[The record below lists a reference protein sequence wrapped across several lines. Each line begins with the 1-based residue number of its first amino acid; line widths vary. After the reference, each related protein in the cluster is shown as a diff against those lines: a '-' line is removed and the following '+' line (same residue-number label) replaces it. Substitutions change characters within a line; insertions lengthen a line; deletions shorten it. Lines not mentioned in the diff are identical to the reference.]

1 MTTPEGCRDEQGVK
15 TCALGRVGGG
25 RVGRE
30 EGPGLLTWPFGNGSL
45 FGSFSSPDTDIA
57 ATDPQARL
65 ATGFFPTPVSFYSSA
80 PQRTKAYF
88 LDLPSSGMPEI
99 GGKVAGSRGVAE
111 IPCPQE
117 GKVLPTAGLE
127 TPPRVFFSWTPFL
140 LGVGCGPLPVTA
152 AAGADA
158 TATPW

>member
-1 MTTPEGCRDEQGVK
+1 MPTPEGWRDEQGVK
-15 TCALGRVGGG
+15 TCALWRVGGG

-45 FGSFSSPDTDIA
+45 FGSFSSPDTDID
-57 ATDPQARL
+57 ATDPQASL
-65 ATGFFPTPVSFYSSA
+65 ATGFFPVPVSLDSSA

-88 LDLPSSGMPEI
+88 LDLPSRGMPET
-99 GGKVAGSRGVAE
+99 GGKVVGSRGVVE

-127 TPPRVFFSWTPFL
+127 MSPRDFFSWTPFL

-158 TATPW
+158 TATLW

>member
-1 MTTPEGCRDEQGVK
+1 MTTPEGWRDEQGVK
-15 TCALGRVGGG
+15 TCALGSVGGG
-25 RVGRE
+25 KSGERGGAWSTHLALWEWISISVLLFSRHRHCCHRLP
-30 EGPGLLTWPFGNGSL
+30 GPPSHGFLPSASVLGL
-45 FGSFSSPDTDIA
+45 FGSPKDQGILLGPPEPWD
-57 ATDPQARL
+57 AR
-65 ATGFFPTPVSFYSSA
+65 
-80 PQRTKAYF
+80 
-88 LDLPSSGMPEI
+88 DW
-99 GGKVAGSRGVAE
+99 GKVVGSRGVVE

-127 TPPRVFFSWTPFL
+127 MSPRDFFSWTPFL